1 MITPSGYTVE
11 QYCNAIKNGC
21 CHARMTFPVEDI
33 VLTDEDF
40 ESNGIEIMDC
50 MNPEEDLTFGTAT
63 SRELTAFI
71 VRSNKTDSLKW
82 TNEFQL
88 EFGADINGS
97 TVWVTAGYFTG
108 KRPTKTNTDI
118 IQFVAYDRM
127 TKFDVIADDFLT
139 SLDYTGGL
147 TLGDI
152 YDALCVYV
160 GVTNVSG
167 DEISAHMAIAYTASP
182 FSATG
187 MTCRQILQWIAEAVG
202 CYAKILND
210 GTLKMIWFNHH
221 ESEFSLKRDDCYAID
236 ISDIHWEQD
245 PSKMKKWAD
254 LEADKWQDLEGFT
267 WQELEGYYS
276 PTKINAV
283 KLVNT
288 LGNTGIVE
296 PDTAQEVNIYTI
308 IDNPFLY
315 YGDTVDISGYVSN
328 LFNRLKDF
336 GSYIPVTTECEGN
349 WLVEPGDIIE
359 FEFAKDD
366 TGQLPLFNTTI
377 HWNGGCRCIY
387 ETTGNVEREP
397 VSSGNKVKY
406 EVGGKFHVIRKD
418 VDELYSEINDPT
430 TGLATRLAQTEEG
443 LELVAEQK
451 ARVYYSNTA
460 PTGTQDDPLVED
472 YLWIDTANGNQLK
485 RYNGSS
491 WTDASFDDPEKYT
504 VQSGI
509 DINANGVD
517 ITGNQ
522 YIKLT
527 TGNNNVELS
536 KQKIELNADNV
547 NFIVNPTGL
556 EYVYEVPSQYI
567 RRSSRIDRYGGLF
580 NRVRIGNDS
589 INIDDIGLTMLTD
602 EEGGLTLYRYERAN
616 NPSGMGQVYFIDY
629 IIFGTKNNTNDSEMY
644 FYPKSSSTSG
654 WYVASYL
661 GKADRQWDYAY
672 FGTTYAYSYNNYSSR
687 KVKHDI
693 KALPSVGEKLDKLE
707 PVTFVY
713 NNDKEE
719 KTRHGL
725 IYEDTVD
732 ILPDICNNNGKAKT
746 IDYVA
751 LVPILLKEIQDLRKR
766 VADLEQKL
774 LTP

>member
-40 ESNGIEIMDC
+40 ESNGIDIMDC

-71 VRSNKTDSLKW
+71 VRSNKTESLKW
-82 TNEFQL
+82 INEFQL

-152 YDALCVYV
+152 YDALCAYV

-167 DEISAHMAIAYTASP
+167 DEISANMAITYTASP

-187 MTCRQILQWIAEAVG
+187 MTCRQILQWIAEAAG
-202 CYAKILND
+202 CYAKILNN
-210 GTLKMIWFNHH
+210 GTLKMIWFSHH

-236 ISDIHWEQD
+236 ISEIHWEQD

-315 YGDTVDISGYVSN
+315 YGDTADISGYVSN

-336 GSYIPVTTECEGN
+336 GSYIPATTECEGN

-406 EVGGKFHVIRKD
+406 EVGGKFHEIRKD
-418 VDELYSEINDPT
+418 VDELYSEINNPT
-430 TGLATRLAQTEEG
+430 TGLATRLEQTEEG

-451 ARVYYSNTA
+451 ARVYYSATE
-460 PTGTQDDPLVED
+460 PTGTQDDPLMVGD
-472 YLWIDTANGNQLK
+472 LWIDTAHGNQLK

-491 WTDASFDDPEKYT
+491 WANASFDDPDKYT

-509 DINANGVD
+509 DITANGVD
-517 ITGNQ
+517 ITGDNH
-522 YIKLT
+522 IKLV
-527 TGNNNVELS
+527 TGNNGVELTKS
-536 KQKIELNADNV
+536 KIELLANTTQFLVD
-547 NFIVNPTGL
+547 
-556 EYVYEVPSQYI
+556 
-567 RRSSRIDRYGGLF
+567 SSG
-580 NRVRIGNDS
+580 
-589 INIDDIGLTMLTD
+589 
-602 EEGGLTLYRYERAN
+602 
-616 NPSGMGQVYFIDY
+616 VYFITGKGTYSQAEALMTAKRLAFGGSWGGGGVGGYITQGLINNLGSPVYLYSTTDEDNGLVGGKFEARVILECSSTYGGDY
-629 IIFGTKNNTNDSEMY
+629 WADDEAY
-644 FYPKSSSTSG
+644 FYPNINYNSTHLK
-654 WYVASYL
+654 YL
-661 GKADRQWDYAY
+661 LGTYAHQWTEAY
-672 FGTTYAYSYNNYSSR
+672 FGAAYANSFNNYSSR
-687 KVKHDI
+687 EVKHDI
-693 KALPSVGEKLDKLE
+693 KALPSAGEKLDKLK

-713 NNDKEE
+713 NDDKEE
-719 KTRHGL
+719 KTRNGL

-732 ILPDICNNNGKAKT
+732 ILPDICNDNGKAKT

-766 VADLEQKL
+766 VKELESRL
-774 LTP
+774 

>member
-21 CHARMTFPVEDI
+21 CHARMTFPIEDI

-152 YDALCVYV
+152 YDALCAYV

-167 DEISAHMAIAYTASP
+167 DEISAHMAIEYTASP

-187 MTCRQILQWIAEAVG
+187 MTCRQILQWIAEAAG

-210 GTLKMIWFNHH
+210 GTLKMVWFSHH

-236 ISDIHWEQD
+236 ISEIHWEQD
-245 PSKMKKWAD
+245 PSKIKKWAD
-254 LEADKWQDLEGFT
+254 LEADKWEDLEGFT

-315 YGDTVDISGYVSN
+315 YGDTADISGYVSN

-336 GSYIPVTTECEGN
+336 GSYIPATTECEGN

-406 EVGGKFHVIRKD
+406 EVGGKFHEIRKD
-418 VDELYSEINDPT
+418 VDELYSEINNPT
-430 TGLATRLAQTEEG
+430 TGLATRLEQTEEG
-443 LELVAEQK
+443 LELVAEKK
-451 ARVYYSNTA
+451 ARIYYSNTA
-460 PTGTQDDPLVED
+460 PTGTQDDPLMEGD
-472 YLWIDTANGNQLK
+472 LWIDTANGNQLN

-491 WTDASFDDPEKYT
+491 WTDASFDDPGKYT

-517 ITGNQ
+517 ITGDQ

-536 KQKIELNADNV
+536 KQKIELDAENV
-547 NFIVNPTGL
+547 KFIVNPSGL
-556 EYVYEVPSQYI
+556 EYVYEIPSQYI
-567 RRSSRIDRYGGLF
+567 RRTSRIDRYGGLF
-580 NRVRIGNDS
+580 NRVRIGSDS

-661 GKADRQWDYAY
+661 GKSDRKWDYAY
-672 FGTTYAYSYNNYSSR
+672 FGGAYANSYNNYSSR
-687 KVKHDI
+687 EVKHDI
-693 KALPSVGEKLDKLE
+693 KALPPVGEKLDKLE
-707 PVTFVY
+707 PVTFIY
-713 NNDKEE
+713 NDDKEE
-719 KTRHGL
+719 KTRNGL

-732 ILPDICNNNGKAKT
+732 ILPDICNDNGKAKT

-766 VADLEQKL
+766 VADLESRL
-774 LTP
+774 

>member
-82 TNEFQL
+82 INEFQL

-97 TVWVTAGYFTG
+97 TVWVNAGYFTG

-152 YDALCVYV
+152 YDALCAYV

-167 DEISAHMAIAYTASP
+167 DEISAHMAITYTASP

-187 MTCRQILQWIAEAVG
+187 MTCRQILQWIAEAAG

-210 GTLKMIWFNHH
+210 GTLKMVWFSHH

-245 PSKMKKWAD
+245 PSKMKKWSD

-460 PTGTQDDPLVED
+460 PTGTQDDPLVEGD
-472 YLWIDTANGNQLK
+472 LWIDTANGNQLK

-567 RRSSRIDRYGGLF
+567 RRTSRIDRYGGLF

-672 FGTTYAYSYNNYSSR
+672 FGITYAYSYNNYSSR

-732 ILPDICNNNGKAKT
+732 ILPDICNDNGKAKT

-766 VADLEQKL
+766 VADLESRL
-774 LTP
+774 

>member
-82 TNEFQL
+82 INEFQL

-127 TKFDVIADDFLT
+127 TKFDVIAYDFLT

-152 YDALCVYV
+152 YDALCAYV

-167 DEISAHMAIAYTASP
+167 DEISAHMAITYTASP

-328 LFNRLKDF
+328 LFNRLNAF

-430 TGLATRLAQTEEG
+430 TGLATRLAQTEAG
-443 LELVAEQK
+443 LQFVAEKK

-460 PTGTQDDPLVED
+460 PTGTQDDPLVEGD
-472 YLWIDTANGNQLK
+472 LWIDTAHGNQLK

-491 WTDASFDDPEKYT
+491 WTDASFDDPGKYT

-547 NFIVNPTGL
+547 NFIVNSNGL

-580 NRVRIGNDS
+580 NGVRIGNDS
-589 INIDDIGLTMLTD
+589 ISIDDVGLTMLTGED
-602 EEGGLTLYRYERAN
+602 GGLTLYRYERAN
-616 NPSGMGQVYFIDY
+616 NPSGMGQIFFIDY

-661 GKADRQWDYAY
+661 GKADRRWDYAY
-672 FGTTYAYSYNNYSSR
+672 FGTAYAYSYNNYSSR
-687 KVKHDI
+687 EVKHDI
-693 KALPSVGEKLDKLE
+693 KSLPSAGEKLDKLK

-713 NNDKEE
+713 NDDKEE

-732 ILPDICNNNGKAKT
+732 ILPDICNDNGKAKT
-746 IDYVA
+746 IDYIS